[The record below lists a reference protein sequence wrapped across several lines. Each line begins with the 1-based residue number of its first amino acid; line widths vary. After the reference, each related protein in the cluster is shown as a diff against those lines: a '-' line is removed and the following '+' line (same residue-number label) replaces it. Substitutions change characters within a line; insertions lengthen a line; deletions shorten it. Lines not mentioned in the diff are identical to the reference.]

1 MSLVSDLLNVGG
13 QYYLGTSGAN
23 DARSAGQSAVA
34 MAESAGQSAI
44 DRASFEP
51 YTVTSNLATGRTN
64 AQGGLDL
71 SLSAEE
77 QRRQNERFRQAES
90 IYGAIGS
97 DPSRMAS
104 EYYESIRA
112 AQRPEEER
120 NRLAMQQGLF
130 SSGRGGISSAQYG
143 GTPEQFAFE
152 KARAESQLGASS
164 LARTSALAERDQ
176 QLKAAGLLTDQAYA
190 PQREAIDLFGAANT
204 PAQLAA
210 TGARTG
216 AELAAQLEG
225 TGIEGML
232 QGEELAN
239 LLERAAISGALPAFT
254 GAAEVGVD
262 YLETL
267 FGQDGAFGFLGLDG
281 LFGGGGGYSGGGGT
295 YSNGTSGGN
304 SGSSQAGAYTGEFG
318 TGGPGN
324 AVVDATNYLDDD
336 YNILDDQ

>member
-13 QYYLGTSGAN
+13 QYYLGTSGAD
-23 DARSAGQSAVA
+23 DARAAGQSAVA
-34 MAESAGQSAI
+34 MGEAAGQLAI
-44 DRASFEP
+44 DRSSFQP
-51 YTVTSNLATGRTN
+51 YTVTSNLATGSTN

-90 IYGAIGS
+90 IYGAIGA

-152 KARAESQLGASS
+152 KARAEAQLGASS
-164 LARTSALAERDQ
+164 TARTAALAERDQ
-176 QLKAAGLLTDQAYA
+176 QLKAAGLLTDQAYQG
-190 PQREAIDLFGAANT
+190 QREAIDLFGAAAT
-204 PAQLAA
+204 PAQLSA

-239 LLERAAISGALPAFT
+239 YLERAAIAGALPAVT
-254 GAAEVGVD
+254 GAYDAGTGQYSGGLVGG
-262 YLETL
+262 LGSL
-267 FGQDGAFGFLGLDG
+267 FQSGGLLGGLGLGG
-281 LFGGGGGYSGGGGT
+281 LFGGGGTPTGGFTGGIGGGATG
-295 YSNGTSGGN
+295 SQGGGVDTDKDGWLDIHDLHPN
-304 SGSSQAGAYTGEFG
+304 DPSQH
-318 TGGPGN
+318 
-324 AVVDATNYLDDD
+324 
-336 YNILDDQ
+336 

>member
-1 MSLVSDLLNVGG
+1 VSLVSDLLNVGG
-13 QYYLGTSGAN
+13 QYYLGTSGAD
-23 DARSAGQSAVA
+23 DARAAGQSAIA
-34 MAESAGQSAI
+34 MSEAAGQSAI
-44 DRASFEP
+44 DRSSFQP

-64 AQGGLDL
+64 DQGGLDL

-90 IYGAIGS
+90 IYGAIGA

-120 NRLAMQQGLF
+120 NRLDMQQGLF

-152 KARAESQLGASS
+152 KARAEAQLGASS
-164 LARTSALAERDQ
+164 TARTAALAERDQ
-176 QLKAAGLLTDQAYA
+176 QLKAAGLLTDQAYQG
-190 PQREAIDLFGAANT
+190 QREAIDLFGAAAT
-204 PAQLAA
+204 PAQLSA

-239 LLERAAISGALPAFT
+239 YLERAAIAGALPAVT
-254 GAAEVGVD
+254 GSYDAGTGQYSGGLVGG
-262 YLETL
+262 LGSL
-267 FGQDGAFGFLGLDG
+267 FQSGGLLGGLGLG
-281 LFGGGGGYSGGGGT
+281 SLFGGGGTPTGGFTGGVGGGATG
-295 YSNGTSGGN
+295 SQGG
-304 SGSSQAGAYTGEFG
+304 G
-318 TGGPGN
+318 
-324 AVVDATNYLDDD
+324 VDTDGDGYLDIHDLYPND
-336 YNILDDQ
+336 PSQH

>member
-13 QYYLGTSGAN
+13 QYYLGTSGAD
-23 DARSAGQSAVA
+23 DARAAGQSAVA
-34 MAESAGQSAI
+34 MGEAAGQLAI
-44 DRASFEP
+44 DRSSFQP
-51 YTVTSNLATGRTN
+51 YTVTSNLATGSTN

-90 IYGAIGS
+90 IYGAIGA

-152 KARAESQLGASS
+152 KARAEAQLGASS
-164 LARTSALAERDQ
+164 TARTAALAERDQ
-176 QLKAAGLLTDQAYA
+176 QLKAAGLLTDQAYQG
-190 PQREAIDLFGAANT
+190 QREAIDLFGAAAT
-204 PAQLAA
+204 PSQLAA

-239 LLERAAISGALPAFT
+239 YLERAAISGALPAVT
-254 GAAEVGVD
+254 GTYDAGTGQYSGGLVGG
-262 YLETL
+262 LGSL
-267 FGQDGAFGFLGLDG
+267 FQSGGLLGGLGLGG
-281 LFGGGGGYSGGGGT
+281 LFGGNGTPTGGFTGGIGGGATGSQGGG
-295 YSNGTSGGN
+295 
-304 SGSSQAGAYTGEFG
+304 
-318 TGGPGN
+318 
-324 AVVDATNYLDDD
+324 VDTDGDGYLDIHDLYPND
-336 YNILDDQ
+336 PSKH

>member
-13 QYYLGTSGAN
+13 QYYLGTSGAD
-23 DARSAGQSAVA
+23 DARAAGQSAIA
-34 MAESAGQSAI
+34 MSEAAGQSAI
-44 DRASFEP
+44 DRSSFQP

-64 AQGGLDL
+64 DQGGLDL

-90 IYGAIGS
+90 IYGAIGA

-120 NRLAMQQGLF
+120 NRLDMQQGLF

-152 KARAESQLGASS
+152 KARAEAQLGASS
-164 LARTSALAERDQ
+164 TARTAALAERDQ
-176 QLKAAGLLTDQAYA
+176 QLKAAGLLTDQAYQG
-190 PQREAIDLFGAANT
+190 QREAIDLFGAAAT

-239 LLERAAISGALPAFT
+239 YLERAAISGALPALSGTYDPET
-254 GAAEVGVD
+254 GRYGGGAV
-262 YLETL
+262 ETL
-267 FGQDGAFGFLGLDG
+267 FGEGGLLSGYGG
-281 LFGGGGGYSGGGGT
+281 LFSNSGYSRGGDYYYGDEYG
-295 YSNGTSGGN
+295 
-304 SGSSQAGAYTGEFG
+304 
-318 TGGPGN
+318 
-324 AVVDATNYLDDD
+324 DAFKEGDDVFD
-336 YNILDDQ
+336 V

>member
-13 QYYLGTSGAN
+13 QYYLGTSGAD
-23 DARSAGQSAVA
+23 DARAAGQSAVA
-34 MAESAGQSAI
+34 MGEAAGQLAI
-44 DRASFEP
+44 DRSSFQP
-51 YTVTSNLATGRTN
+51 YTVTSNLATGSTN

-90 IYGAIGS
+90 IYGAIGA

-152 KARAESQLGASS
+152 KARAEAQLGASS
-164 LARTSALAERDQ
+164 TARTAALAERDQ
-176 QLKAAGLLTDQAYA
+176 QLKAAGLLTDQAYQG
-190 PQREAIDLFGAANT
+190 QREAIDLFGAAAT

-239 LLERAAISGALPAFT
+239 YLERAAISGALPAVT
-254 GAAEVGVD
+254 GTYDAGTGQYSGGLVGG
-262 YLETL
+262 LGSL
-267 FGQDGAFGFLGLDG
+267 FQSGGLLGGLGLGG
-281 LFGGGGGYSGGGGT
+281 LFGNGGTPTGGFTGGIGGGATGSQGGG
-295 YSNGTSGGN
+295 
-304 SGSSQAGAYTGEFG
+304 
-318 TGGPGN
+318 
-324 AVVDATNYLDDD
+324 VDTDGDGYLDIHDLYPND
-336 YNILDDQ
+336 PSKH